1 MAHAD
6 YYEVLGVQRN
16 AEQQQIKDAY
26 RELAFRYHPDRNKD
40 DDGAA
45 EKMKLVNEAYAVL
58 SNPRKRSEYDGMRS
72 RFGSASARDEFRRAY
87 TEQDIFNGSDIL
99 RIFEEMARMH
109 GMRGFEDIFRESYGS
124 RYQTFQF
131 QRPGFFF
138 KGVVFGGGRAGRR
151 GRTGRTIDRDR
162 PSNRGV
168 GRISR
173 ILLEKMAGRQMP
185 RDGAH
190 MVDTIHLSPQK
201 AVEGG
206 PYAYYHR
213 KQAKKLVV
221 KVPTGIRDGQK
232 IRLAGLGEPGRG
244 GGRPGDLYLRV
255 TIRSSPIV
263 KLKSWFRR
271 LLGRGG

>member
-1 MAHAD
+1 
-6 YYEVLGVQRN
+6 
-16 AEQQQIKDAY
+16 
-26 RELAFRYHPDRNKD
+26 
-40 DDGAA
+40 
-45 EKMKLVNEAYAVL
+45 
-58 SNPRKRSEYDGMRS
+58 
-72 RFGSASARDEFRRAY
+72 
-87 TEQDIFNGSDIL
+87 
-99 RIFEEMARMH
+99 
-109 GMRGFEDIFRESYGS
+109 
-124 RYQTFQF
+124 
-131 QRPGFFF
+131 
-138 KGVVFGGGRAGRR
+138 
-151 GRTGRTIDRDR
+151 
-162 PSNRGV
+162 
-168 GRISR
+168 
-173 ILLEKMAGRQMP
+173 
-185 RDGAH
+185 